1 MFSIEGE
8 SEGEACF
15 FSERQGFLRGRGR
28 AGVSEGGRGF
38 QEMIARQ
45 LGVVRERYVGIS
57 DLEGEGKGV
66 RKEEASMAGYVAS
79 EVGAKLPY

>member
-1 MFSIEGE
+1 MKG
-8 SEGEACF
+8 
-15 FSERQGFLRGRGR
+15 RGFLEGGE
-28 AGVSEGGRGF
+28 GQDVSEGGRGF